1 MATSKGMP
9 LLAGIA
15 AIMIVSYTVFRLQYA
30 ANHLP
35 YDPGKPLPTVEVP
48 VEPAADLPV
57 LLRNAFLSQHS
68 AQLVATT
75 GELLTIYEAW
85 PLFGLERER
94 AIRQLDEQ
102 IEAARKMPV
111 AQRNSDT
118 CQHLATVVAAR
129 KLIETDA
136 VFVLEE
142 ELETMNGHGDWRYW
156 SSLLFKTKDRR
167 RILHV
172 SIDLDEFPF
181 VRDAAKADPRTF
193 DPR

>member
-35 YDPGKPLPTVEVP
+35 YDPGKPFPTVEVP
-48 VEPAADLPV
+48 VEPAAELPAQ
-57 LLRNAFLSQHS
+57 LHQAFLSQHS
-68 AQLVATT
+68 ARLVSAT
-75 GELLTIYEAW
+75 GELTTYEAW

-111 AQRNSDT
+111 AHRNSDT

-129 KLIETDA
+129 KLIGTDA

-156 SSLLFKTKDRR
+156 SSLLFETKDRR

-181 VRDAAKADPRTF
+181 VRDAAKANSRTF

>member
-35 YDPGKPLPTVEVP
+35 YDPGKPFPTVEVP
-48 VEPAADLPV
+48 VEPAAELPAQ
-57 LLRNAFLSQHS
+57 LHQAFLSQHS
-68 AQLVATT
+68 ARLVSAT
-75 GELLTIYEAW
+75 GELTTYEAW

-111 AQRNSDT
+111 AHRNSDT

-129 KLIETDA
+129 KLIGTDA

-142 ELETMNGHGDWRYW
+142 ELEAMKGHGDWRYW
-156 SSLLFKTKDRR
+156 SSLLFETKDRR

-181 VRDAAKADPRTF
+181 VRDAAKADSRTF